1 MTMLLHI
8 HGARPH
14 VDVAQC
20 ADGMFVIM
28 CEPAT
33 SERNRRRV
41 VTEKFAPKES
51 YELISGAVIDMLAIL
66 SLVSALVLPSRMGV
80 PRMALVD
87 DFSISK
93 DIKTVQVCH
102 LPDPHP
108 LMHPHNL

>member
-1 MTMLLHI
+1 MY
-8 HGARPH
+8 
-14 VDVAQC
+14 VDAPVAAAKPQK
-20 ADGMFVIM
+20 
-28 CEPAT
+28 E
-33 SERNRRRV
+33 SRRRV
-41 VTEKFAPKES
+41 VTEFAPEAKVES
-51 YELISGAVIDMLAIL
+51 ISGAVINMLAIL
-66 SLVSALVLPSRMGV
+66 SFVSAFVLPSRMGV